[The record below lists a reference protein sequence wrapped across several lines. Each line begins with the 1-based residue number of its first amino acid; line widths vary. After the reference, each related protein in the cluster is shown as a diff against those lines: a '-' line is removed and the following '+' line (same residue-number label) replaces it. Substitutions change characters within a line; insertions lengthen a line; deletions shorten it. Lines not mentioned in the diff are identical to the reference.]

1 MNKLFSAFSLV
12 DETCTSMNLSKP
24 VSEDI
29 NLFSESIDFL
39 IEQDRILTF
48 EKARLYSIIS
58 ESGDNLIL
66 VDEAFSDY
74 IKTIRGYID
83 KVIAFFKKLF
93 AKFWQKIN
101 SVILRDKY
109 ISKHKSELD
118 KFKPEMEFEIKGYAF
133 AFSESVPN
141 PFAINDIKDIIQEIS
156 KAPANV
162 EDLGKEYSYII
173 KAYNKIK
180 DDTKYMDKIRKD
192 ILGVKYSIPE
202 DEWQEELNGA
212 FVSGMKEKAT
222 IKVNK
227 QCIDSALTFF
237 EDSAKLQ
244 EQTKKQCDD
253 ISTAYSEISKSLA
266 NIQKIKDDIIS
277 NIKVSD
283 FVDPDTKK
291 TIHSDKYIET
301 VDLFINILAIRIDA
315 ISKAH
320 IMAYSA
326 KLEAIKQCFIQDKS
340 ILYGAFKEVIGKSES
355 SDLIF
360 GIDSLPDMEVL

>member
-212 FVSGMKEKAT
+212 FVSGM
-222 IKVNK
+222 
-227 QCIDSALTFF
+227 L
-237 EDSAKLQ
+237 
-244 EQTKKQCDD
+244 
-253 ISTAYSEISKSLA
+253 
-266 NIQKIKDDIIS
+266 
-277 NIKVSD
+277 
-283 FVDPDTKK
+283 
-291 TIHSDKYIET
+291 KYIGEKKYAEKINNALLKVLDCGNLT
-301 VDLFINILAIRIDA
+301 QDLGGNATCNEFTEEI
-315 ISKAH
+315 
-320 IMAYSA
+320 
-326 KLEAIKQCFIQDKS
+326 IKN
-340 ILYGAFKEVIGKSES
+340 L
-355 SDLIF
+355 
-360 GIDSLPDMEVL
+360 